1 VPFTRLLPQSRGT
14 VRVLQ
19 RALLGRDDPQER
31 QVREARGTGLTAEVA
46 GDAIVVAAPLSSGE
60 ATALA

>member
-1 VPFTRLLPQSRGT
+1 
-14 VRVLQ
+14 VLQ